1 VVTAMHEAMMLQRRV
16 AAVARG
22 PIGWD
27 AQVSR
32 PGQAC
37 RLDMRTSDSSV
48 WVIRDSPSLSGSG
61 KRVDNCLCGRARADA
76 IDSGAELAAQSYLI
90 GICVATDDDVLQ
102 VVDSLRG
109 GLRPGSIVAS
119 HSTVLPETCRR
130 VQETLGRP
138 RRRS

>member
-1 VVTAMHEAMMLQRRV
+1 VAVMHEAMMLQRSV
-16 AAVARG
+16 AAVVRG

-27 AQVSR
+27 AQVAR

-37 RLDMRTSDSSV
+37 RLGVWTSDSSV
-48 WVIRDSPSLSGSG
+48 WVIRDSPSLSGSC
-61 KRVDNCLCGRARADA
+61 KRVGNCLRGRA
-76 IDSGAELAAQSYLI
+76 GAGVIGFAEELAAQSDLI

-109 GLRPGSIVAS
+109 GLGQARLSP
-119 HSTVLPETCRR
+119 STAPSYPRR
-130 VQETLGRP
+130 AGGYRKRWGRL